1 MPQKPLRVSFCGI
14 FTTNK
19 LKWQPMNQSLYL
31 FSLIIS
37 LPLMLFFGFHMLF
50 GRTPEKKIYANY
62 LLSRRLMGTAL
73 LILSANYF
81 VHTFS
86 TLRLRDVTA
95 TILMNLSTYFLCYW
109 LFSSAMMTLLD
120 NGYVTRRRFISHIS
134 MWLGFSA
141 LSSIVLFIPNSA
153 NFRSW
158 CIAALAAWLVIY
170 GMSLSVRLLRT
181 YSCAIR
187 MFENTHSDDIGSYIR
202 WLSVFT
208 YWAIGFGVSCGLLTF
223 LPDEYVFLWI
233 LSSIPFYIYLYCS
246 YQNYILFYEKVESA
260 FRDDYDLQ
268 AIGAYDM
275 NAPVNSEEGKDQPT
289 YPQDIFKRI
298 DEWIDSEGYRRSGIT
313 LNDLSA
319 ALGTN
324 RTYLS
329 QYIKSVYGMTFRDW
343 ISDLRIEYAK
353 RLMLQQPQL
362 RVVDISESSGFL
374 SLSHFTHTFTAK
386 EGCSPS
392 KWRKKT

>member
-1 MPQKPLRVSFCGI
+1 MDL
-14 FTTNK
+14 
-19 LKWQPMNQSLYL
+19 SLYRY
-31 FSLIIS
+31 SLQLS
-37 LPLMLFFGFHMLF
+37 LPLMLFFGFHMLL
-50 GRTPEKKIYANY
+50 GRTPEKKIFANY
-62 LLSRRLMGTAL
+62 LLSRRLIGTAL
-73 LILSANYF
+73 LILAANYS
-81 VHTFS
+81 VHLFYGIRMRS
-86 TLRLRDVTA
+86 VNA

-109 LFSSAMMTLLD
+109 LFCSAMMTLLD
-120 NGYVTRRRFISHIS
+120 NGYVTRRRFIGHIAR
-134 MWLGFSA
+134 WLGYSA
-141 LSSIVLFIPNSA
+141 LSFIVLFAPDSA
-153 NFRSW
+153 NVRPW
-158 CIAALAAWLVIY
+158 CIAALAGWLVIY
-170 GMSLSVRLLRT
+170 GLTLSARILRT
-181 YSCAIR
+181 YKRAIR

-208 YWAIGFGVSCGLLTF
+208 YWAIGYGVSCGLLTF
-223 LPDEYVFLWI
+223 LPDEYVFIWI
-233 LSSIPFYIYLYCS
+233 LSSIPFYIYLYCR

-260 FRDDYDLQ
+260 FREEYDLQ

-275 NAPVNSEEGKDQPT
+275 NTQVNSKEEEDQPT
-289 YPQDIFKRI
+289 YRQDISKRI

-313 LNDLSA
+313 LNDLSVI
-319 ALGTN
+319 LGTN

-353 RLMLQQPQL
+353 RLMLQQPQF

-374 SLSHFTHTFTAK
+374 SLSHFTHTFTSK

>member
-1 MPQKPLRVSFCGI
+1 
-14 FTTNK
+14 
-19 LKWQPMNQSLYL
+19 
-31 FSLIIS
+31 
-37 LPLMLFFGFHMLF
+37 MLFFGFHMLF

-81 VHTFS
+81 VHIFS
-86 TLRLRDVTA
+86 TIRMRDVNA

-109 LFSSAMMTLLD
+109 LFGSALMTLLD
-120 NGYVTRRRFISHIS
+120 NAFITRRRFVRNIS
-134 MWLGFSA
+134 MWIGFSA
-141 LSSIVLFIPNSA
+141 LSFIVLFVPVPSSV
-153 NFRSW
+153 RPW
-158 CIAALAAWLVIY
+158 CIAVLAVCLVIY
-170 GMSLSVRLLRT
+170 GMSLSVRILRT
-181 YSCAIR
+181 YSHAIR
-187 MFENTHSDDIGSYIR
+187 MFENTHSDNIGSYIR

-223 LPDEYVFLWI
+223 LPDNYVFLWI

-246 YQNYILFYEKVESA
+246 YQNYILFYEKVENA

-268 AIGAYDM
+268 GLGTYDM
-275 NAPVNSEEGKDQPT
+275 NVKVNEEEEEFQPT
-289 YPQDIFKRI
+289 YHQNMSKRVN
-298 DEWIDSEGYRRSGIT
+298 EWIDSEGYRSPGIT

-374 SLSHFTHTFTAK
+374 SLSHFTHTFTSK

-392 KWRKKT
+392 KWRNKNIVRSC

>member
-1 MPQKPLRVSFCGI
+1 MDL
-14 FTTNK
+14 
-19 LKWQPMNQSLYL
+19 SLYRY
-31 FSLIIS
+31 SLQLS
-37 LPLMLFFGFHMLF
+37 LPLMLFFGFHMLL
-50 GRTPEKKIYANY
+50 GRTPEKKIFANY
-62 LLSRRLMGTAL
+62 LLSRRLIGTAL
-73 LILSANYF
+73 LILAANYS
-81 VHTFS
+81 VHLFYGIRMRS
-86 TLRLRDVTA
+86 VNA

-109 LFSSAMMTLLD
+109 LFCSAMMTLLD
-120 NGYVTRRRFISHIS
+120 NGYVTRRRFIGHIAR
-134 MWLGFSA
+134 WLGYSA
-141 LSSIVLFIPNSA
+141 LSFIVLFAPDSA
-153 NFRSW
+153 NVRPW
-158 CIAALAAWLVIY
+158 CIAALAGWLVIY
-170 GMSLSVRLLRT
+170 GLTLSARILRT
-181 YSCAIR
+181 YKRAIR

-233 LSSIPFYIYLYCS
+233 LSSIPFYIYFYCS

-260 FRDDYDLQ
+260 FREEYDLQ

-275 NAPVNSEEGKDQPT
+275 NTQVNSKEEEDQPT
-289 YPQDIFKRI
+289 YRQDISKRI

-313 LNDLSA
+313 LNDLSVI
-319 ALGTN
+319 LGTN

-353 RLMLQQPQL
+353 RLMLQQPQF

-374 SLSHFTHTFTAK
+374 SLSHFTHTFTSK

-392 KWRKKT
+392 KWRNKT

>member
-1 MPQKPLRVSFCGI
+1 
-14 FTTNK
+14 
-19 LKWQPMNQSLYL
+19 
-31 FSLIIS
+31 
-37 LPLMLFFGFHMLF
+37 MLFFGFHMLF

-86 TLRLRDVTA
+86 TLRLRDVNA

-120 NGYVTRRRFISHIS
+120 NGYVTRRRFICHIS

-141 LSSIVLFIPNSA
+141 LSSIVLFTPNSA

-181 YSCAIR
+181 YSRAIR
-187 MFENTHSDDIGSYIR
+187 MFENTYSDDIGSYIR

-260 FRDDYDLQ
+260 FREEYDLQ
-268 AIGAYDM
+268 ELGAYDM
-275 NAPVNSEEGKDQPT
+275 NTQVNSKEEEDQPT
-289 YPQDIFKRI
+289 YRQDISKRI

-313 LNDLSA
+313 LNDLSVI
-319 ALGTN
+319 LGTN

-362 RVVDISESSGFL
+362 RIVDISESSGFL
-374 SLSHFTHTFTAK
+374 SLSHFTHTFTSK

-392 KWRKKT
+392 KWRNKT

>member
-1 MPQKPLRVSFCGI
+1 MDL
-14 FTTNK
+14 
-19 LKWQPMNQSLYL
+19 SLYRY
-31 FSLIIS
+31 SLLLS
-37 LPLMLFFGFHMLF
+37 LPLMLFFGFHMLL
-50 GRTPEKKIYANY
+50 GRTPEKKIFANY
-62 LLSRRLMGTAL
+62 QLSRRLIGTAL
-73 LILSANYF
+73 LILAANYS
-81 VHTFS
+81 VHLFYGIRMRS
-86 TLRLRDVTA
+86 VNA

-109 LFSSAMMTLLD
+109 LFCSAMMTLLD
-120 NGYVTRRRFISHIS
+120 KGYITRRRFIGHIAR
-134 MWLGFSA
+134 WLGYSA
-141 LSSIVLFIPNSA
+141 LSFIVLFAPDSA
-153 NFRSW
+153 NVRPW
-158 CIAALAAWLVIY
+158 CIAALAGWLVIY
-170 GMSLSVRLLRT
+170 GLTLSARILRT
-181 YSCAIR
+181 YKRAIR

-233 LSSIPFYIYLYCS
+233 LSSIPFYIYFYCS

-260 FRDDYDLQ
+260 FREEYDLQ

-275 NAPVNSEEGKDQPT
+275 NTQVNSKEEEDQPT
-289 YPQDIFKRI
+289 YRLDISKRI

-313 LNDLSA
+313 LNDLSVI
-319 ALGTN
+319 LGTN

-353 RLMLQQPQL
+353 RLMLQQPQF

-374 SLSHFTHTFTAK
+374 SLSHFTHTFTSK

-392 KWRKKT
+392 KWRNKT

>member
-1 MPQKPLRVSFCGI
+1 
-14 FTTNK
+14 
-19 LKWQPMNQSLYL
+19 
-31 FSLIIS
+31 
-37 LPLMLFFGFHMLF
+37 MLFFGFHMLL
-50 GRTPEKKIYANY
+50 GRTPEKKIFANY
-62 LLSRRLMGTAL
+62 LLSRRLIGTAL
-73 LILSANYF
+73 LILAANYS
-81 VHTFS
+81 VHLFYGIRMRS
-86 TLRLRDVTA
+86 VNA

-109 LFSSAMMTLLD
+109 LFCSAMMTLLD
-120 NGYVTRRRFISHIS
+120 NGYVTRRRFIGHIAR
-134 MWLGFSA
+134 WLGYSA
-141 LSSIVLFIPNSA
+141 LSFIVLFAPDSA
-153 NFRSW
+153 NVRPW
-158 CIAALAAWLVIY
+158 CIAALAGWLVIY
-170 GMSLSVRLLRT
+170 GLTLSARILRT
-181 YSCAIR
+181 YKRAIR

-233 LSSIPFYIYLYCS
+233 LSSIPFYIYFYCS

-260 FRDDYDLQ
+260 FREEYDLQ

-275 NAPVNSEEGKDQPT
+275 NTQVNSKEEEDQPT
-289 YPQDIFKRI
+289 YRQDISKRI

-353 RLMLQQPQL
+353 RLMLQQPQF

-374 SLSHFTHTFTAK
+374 SLSHFTHTFTSK

-392 KWRKKT
+392 KWRNKT

>member
-1 MPQKPLRVSFCGI
+1 MDL
-14 FTTNK
+14 
-19 LKWQPMNQSLYL
+19 SLYRY
-31 FSLIIS
+31 SLQLS
-37 LPLMLFFGFHMLF
+37 LPLMLFFGFHMLL
-50 GRTPEKKIYANY
+50 GRTPEKKIFANY
-62 LLSRRLMGTAL
+62 LLSRRLIGTAL
-73 LILSANYF
+73 LILAGNYS
-81 VHTFS
+81 VHLFYGIRMRS
-86 TLRLRDVTA
+86 VNA

-109 LFSSAMMTLLD
+109 LFCSAMMTLLD
-120 NGYVTRRRFISHIS
+120 NGYVTRRRFIGHIAR
-134 MWLGFSA
+134 WLGYSA
-141 LSSIVLFIPNSA
+141 LSFIVLFAPDSA
-153 NFRSW
+153 NVRPW
-158 CIAALAAWLVIY
+158 CIAALAGWLVIY
-170 GMSLSVRLLRT
+170 GLTLSARILRT
-181 YSCAIR
+181 YKRAIR

-260 FRDDYDLQ
+260 FREEYDLQ
-268 AIGAYDM
+268 ELGAYDM
-275 NAPVNSEEGKDQPT
+275 NTQVNSKEEEDQPT
-289 YPQDIFKRI
+289 YRQDISKRI

-313 LNDLSA
+313 LNDLSVI
-319 ALGTN
+319 LGTN

-353 RLMLQQPQL
+353 RLMLQQPQF